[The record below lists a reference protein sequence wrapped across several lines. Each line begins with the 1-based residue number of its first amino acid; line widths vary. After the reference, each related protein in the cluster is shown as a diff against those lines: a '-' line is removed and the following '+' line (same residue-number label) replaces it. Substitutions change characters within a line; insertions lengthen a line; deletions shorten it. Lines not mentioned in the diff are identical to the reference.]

1 MPLLADGLHNLR
13 HALRSWAVLIHW
25 LPTASSMSSLHLLLG
40 LPLSRFPSLGVHS
53 DVIFAHLVF
62 FILATCP
69 AHCPFMHFTFSIIS
83 ITPVFDLIISFLIL
97 SLLVMFNNDLSMLR
111 WATASFLSIFPYQ
124 TSIPNWT
131 SILWSKL
138 SHRQKGLSSEKRRT
152 SNSVPHPWM
161 RW

>member
-97 SLLVMFNNDLSMLR
+97 SLLSLVHRPGNNHIPYTITAPPRSIHPPAAYMALVQLFNHTRCFIARPS
-111 WATASFLSIFPYQ
+111 S
-124 TSIPNWT
+124 
-131 SILWSKL
+131 LWGRES
-138 SHRQKGLSSEKRRT
+138 RT
-152 SNSVPHPWM
+152 G
-161 RW
+161 